1 MVNFSQFNTT
11 PDIGLNIKNAL
22 SFCKQNGVDTLL
34 FDKGVY
40 HINGN
45 SVESRML
52 SVSNHGRGQRRIA
65 FFLDGFSDFTIDFGG
80 SEIILDDLMI
90 AVVLQ
95 NSKNITLK
103 NFSIYNTVNMSAE
116 GFVYDIEQNGFKMKV
131 TDNHPLFVENGKLY
145 AIGYNNEKNFI
156 VSMNQWD
163 KDTHFLVPYL
173 CDISFDKFQFSQ
185 LDEFDFKAETST
197 ENMSRLTLRE
207 GDGFCLQ
214 HRHRVSCGIHIESSS
229 NIKLFDF
236 TIHNT
241 SGMGVIAQNSK
252 DIEIARMKVTPKSDE
267 YHTLNADATHFVHC
281 SGLIHVHDSL
291 FERQLD
297 DAINVHGIYLRITEK
312 REKSVVLKFMHWETM
327 DINIV
332 KKGSVLA
339 TCDPLNLIPK
349 KSYRVKDVKKLNL
362 EEIEVF
368 FEDDI
373 NDITVGDNMDE
384 ISEVCDVVF
393 ENNVCRYNRARS
405 VLLASSGK
413 IILRGN
419 YFESSG
425 RTILFESCGNFWFE
439 SGGTR
444 DVLITDNTFS
454 NCNYVGAYNKSG
466 AVIMAVDRKAI
477 LEGEYFH
484 KKIEISKNRFINCQ
498 STQVYM
504 NNVEHLILKDNEFT
518 DCAEIPPVITY
529 VKQFES

>member
-1 MVNFSQFNTT
+1 MVNFSQFNTSSDT
-11 PDIGLNIKNAL
+11 GLNIKNAL
-22 SFCKQNGVDTLL
+22 SFCKQNNVDTLL

-40 HINGN
+40 HINGS
-45 SVESRML
+45 SVESLML
-52 SVSNHGRGQRRIA
+52 SISNHSRGQRKIA
-65 FFLDGFSDFTIDFGG
+65 FYLEDFSDFTIDFGG

-90 AVVLQ
+90 AVVIK
-95 NSKNITLK
+95 NCKNITLK
-103 NFSIYNTVNMSAE
+103 NFSVYNQVTMSAE
-116 GFVYDIEQNGFKMKV
+116 GIIYDIVEDGFKMKV
-131 TDNHPLFVENGKLY
+131 TDNRSIFVEDEKLY
-145 AIGYNNEKNFI
+145 ALGYNDEKNPVFL
-156 VSMNQWD
+156 MNVWD
-163 KDTHFLVPYL
+163 KDTSFLVPHVG
-173 CDISFDKFQFSQ
+173 DVGFGKFKFSQ
-185 LDEFDFKAETST
+185 LGQFDFKVEAPE
-197 ENMSRLTLRE
+197 EEISRLKLKS
-207 GDGFCLQ
+207 GDRFSLQ
-214 HRHRVSCGIHIESSS
+214 HRHRVSCGIHIDNSS
-229 NIKLFDF
+229 NIKLFDY

-252 DIEIARMKVTPKSDE
+252 NIEIARMKVIPKLDE
-267 YHTLNADATHFVHC
+267 CHTLNADATHFVHC
-281 SGLIHVHDSL
+281 SGLIHIHDSL

-312 REKSVVLKFMHWETM
+312 HENSVVLKFMHWETT
-327 DINIV
+327 DIDIV

-349 KSYRVKDVKKLNL
+349 KTYRVKDVKKLNL

-373 NDITVGDNMDE
+373 SDVLVGDNMDE
-384 ISEVCDVVF
+384 VSEVCDVIF
-393 ENNVCRYNRARS
+393 ENNICRYNRARS
-405 VLLASSGK
+405 ALLASSGK
-413 IILRGN
+413 IILRDN
-419 YFESSG
+419 YFESQG

-444 DVLITDNTFS
+444 DVLITDNTFC

-477 LEGEYFH
+477 SEGEYFH

-498 STQVYM
+498 SNQIYM

-529 VKQFES
+529 VKNFES